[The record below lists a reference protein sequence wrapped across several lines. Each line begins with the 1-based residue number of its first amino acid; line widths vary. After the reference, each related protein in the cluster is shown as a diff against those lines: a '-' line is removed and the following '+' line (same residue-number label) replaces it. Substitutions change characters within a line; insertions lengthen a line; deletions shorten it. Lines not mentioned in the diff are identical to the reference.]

1 MKFCKDCWNEGRC
14 KAEGRTV
21 DFAVDD
27 GVCIDFDECKPMTN
41 ADRIRA
47 MSDEE
52 LAETLIRYNDL
63 CDMFMADDGMK
74 YYDFEAAKEAEM
86 EWLQQPAEG
95 E

>member
-1 MKFCKDCWNEGRC
+1 MKWNKLLYADRLGE
-14 KAEGRTV
+14 EEQT
-21 DFAVDD
+21 
-27 GVCIDFDECKPMTN
+27 IKPHTN

-74 YYDFEAAKEAEM
+74 YYDFEAAKEAEL